1 MLKYQVRRSGGAR
14 QTLAALILLSA
25 LHCCEVSGVG
35 WLVVVSLQLQPNSGD
50 MKALD
55 GCYNLLGISSL
66 SKAAFIRVDML
77 DCSELICCYAA
88 RSNKYE
94 ATDL

>member
-1 MLKYQVRRSGGAR
+1 MLKYLVRRSGAAR
-14 QTLAALILLSA
+14 QTLARILLSA

-35 WLVVVSLQLQPNSGD
+35 WLVVVSLQLQPNSAD

-66 SKAAFIRVDML
+66 SKATFLRVDML
-77 DCSELICCYAA
+77 DCSELICWPQIF
-88 RSNKYE
+88 
-94 ATDL
+94 DQQ